1 MNEIERIA
9 SYIRSCRDANIDCT
23 VTIDKSKTH
32 IILNALEKQIPKTNC
47 KIKKKVPY
55 THNLGRL
62 LRFLLGCM
70 KQMLNVAEE
79 FLTV

>member
-47 KIKKKVPY
+47 KIKKKFHILIIWEDYFV
-55 THNLGRL
+55 
-62 LRFLLGCM
+62 FCWD
-70 KQMLNVAEE
+70 V
-79 FLTV
+79 